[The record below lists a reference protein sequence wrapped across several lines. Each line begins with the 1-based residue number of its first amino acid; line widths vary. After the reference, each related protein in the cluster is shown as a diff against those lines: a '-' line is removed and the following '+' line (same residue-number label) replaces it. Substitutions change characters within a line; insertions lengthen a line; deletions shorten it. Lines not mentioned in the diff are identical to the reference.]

1 MPLRF
6 LTAGES
12 HGKALV
18 VVVEGMP
25 AHVPISEDAINHQ
38 LARRQKGYGRGGR
51 MKIETDRAEIL
62 TGIRGGKTLGSPIA
76 LKIDNRDWANWQTIM
91 DAQIPD
97 PTGAKVVN
105 HPRPGHTDL
114 PGGLKYNHRDLRN
127 ILERSSARET
137 TARVAGCAVARR
149 LLEELG
155 IELVG
160 HVIRLGGIGIDP
172 SRPKKISDILSQ
184 TEDTPLRC
192 LDASAE
198 KQMIVK
204 IDEAKKK
211 GDSLGGVI
219 EVLVDGLPPGL
230 GSHVQWDRKLDGRL
244 AQSLMSIQAIKG
256 VEIGDGFAS
265 AEIFGSEVHDEI
277 FYDKAKKSFY
287 RKTNRAGG
295 LEGGVTNGERLVIR
309 AAMKPLS
316 TLYTPLK
323 SIDIRTKDTFE
334 ATIERT
340 DITAVSAAAV
350 IAENCAAF
358 TLAEAILEKFGGDSL
373 QEIQRNYDGYRGQIR
388 DY

>member
-12 HGKALV
+12 HGKALTV
-18 VVVEGMP
+18 IIDGMP
-25 AHVPISEDAINHQ
+25 SHIPVSLDAINHQ

-51 MKIETDRAEIL
+51 MKIEKDQVEIL
-62 TGIRGGKTLGSPIA
+62 SGVRAGESLGSPIA
-76 LKIDNRDWANWQTIM
+76 LKIENRDWANWQKIM
-91 DAQIPD
+91 DAQVAD
-97 PTGAKVVN
+97 ETNAKVVN

-114 PGGLKYNHRDLRN
+114 SGGLKYDHYDLRN

-137 TARVAGCAVARR
+137 TARVAACAVAR
-149 LLEELG
+149 G
-155 IELVG
+155 ILQEFGITLVG
-160 HVIRLGGIGIDP
+160 HVIRLGGIGISPD
-172 SRPKKISDILSQ
+172 RPATVSEIEAA

-192 LDASAE
+192 LDAKAE
-198 KQMIVK
+198 QQMIAK

-219 EVLVDGLPPGL
+219 EVLVDGLPAGL
-230 GSHVQWDRKLDGRL
+230 GSHVQWDRKLDGLL
-244 AQSLMSIQAIKG
+244 AQSILSIQAIKG
-256 VEIGDGFAS
+256 VEIGNGFES
-265 AEIFGSEVHDEI
+265 AELFGSEVHDEI
-277 FYDKAKKSFY
+277 FYEKSKKSFY

-295 LEGGVTNGERLVIR
+295 LEGGITNGERLVIR

-323 SIDIRTKDTFE
+323 SVHVLTKDTYE
-334 ATIERT
+334 AAIERT

-358 TLAEAILEKFGGDSL
+358 TLAQAFLEKFGGDSL
-373 QEIQRNYDGYRGQIR
+373 KEIRRNYDGYRRQVEN
-388 DY
+388 Y